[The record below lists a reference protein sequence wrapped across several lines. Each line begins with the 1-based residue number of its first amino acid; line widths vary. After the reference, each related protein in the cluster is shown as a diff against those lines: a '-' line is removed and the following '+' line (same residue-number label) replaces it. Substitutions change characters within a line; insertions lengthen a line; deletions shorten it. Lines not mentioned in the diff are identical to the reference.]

1 MKLSHVIW
9 PAWSLVPVVALAVHF
24 GPGQL
29 ALNEEKAVAITD
41 KAEDLEAVA
50 QELQDVAH
58 QAHLAWIAARR
69 QANDTGDP
77 ADARAAREAAD
88 TADIAYV
95 KASKAWQAT
104 ADQYQTAQTI
114 WEDLDAERA
123 TAMRI
128 ARNRAVIRAGE
139 ITTGVRDLESW
150 LAEATDRGE
159 GDTELARWA
168 RAEIAAG
175 YYYGARL
182 MRQAGK
188 PTEEWTTVASLA
200 RQNFRYLAEGQ
211 TGQTR
216 AELEQEQKNLE
227 LALNLEHAADDLQW
241 TPRPR
246 NSPQQGNTDGLG
258 NRPGN
263 RPGMSRRPGE
273 GDARGAGGE
282 DGIPRGW

>member
-1 MKLSHVIW
+1 MKLAHVVW
-9 PAWSLVPVVALAVHF
+9 PVWSLVPVVALAVHF

-29 ALNEEKAVAITD
+29 ALNEEQAISATAKAD
-41 KAEDLEAVA
+41 DLEAVA
-50 QELQDVAH
+50 QAAQDAAH
-58 QAHLAWIAARR
+58 AAHLAWITARR
-69 QANDTGDP
+69 SASDSGDP
-77 ADARAAREAAD
+77 ADARAARDAAD
-88 TADIAYV
+88 AADRAYAE
-95 KASKAWQAT
+95 ASKAWQAA

-114 WEDLDAERA
+114 WEDLDTTRA

-150 LAEATDRGE
+150 LAEATEHGE

-211 TGQTR
+211 TDQAR

-246 NSPQQGNTDGLG
+246 NSPQQGNTEGLD
-258 NRPGN
+258 NRPGG
-263 RPGMSRRPGE
+263 RGVSRRPPGNQD
-273 GDARGAGGE
+273 GRGAGGE
-282 DGIPRGW
+282 DGIPAGW